1 MAGQFTCPNCR
12 ASDTEQF
19 HTARNVPT
27 NSCILLTSREE
38 AKAYPRGH
46 IELRFCRDCGFISNA
61 LFDAKL
67 TEYSERYEETQG
79 FSPTFNTFHRE
90 LAERLI
96 NKHDLRG
103 KRVME
108 IGCGKGEFLL
118 MLCQL
123 GDNHGIGFD
132 PSYRPERTPEAA
144 AVEVEF
150 VRDFYSEKYRDTS
163 ADFVACKMTLEH
175 IHPTADF
182 IGMVRRAIGDRP
194 DTVVFFQ
201 IPDVMR
207 ILRDCAFEDIYYEH
221 CSYFGPLSLAHLFR
235 SCGFTIQ
242 QIDTEYGDQYL
253 TIEARPGS
261 GDTGDD
267 RQSAADTAA
276 RGELNELVQ
285 SFPTR
290 FQEKLDFW
298 RRRLDSARASGQRV
312 VLWGSGSKAVSFL
325 SSLDLGD
332 EVAAAVDINPHRHGY
347 FMPGSGHEILAPE
360 VLPGRPPD
368 LVIVMNAIY
377 RDEIAADLAK
387 LGLRPEIVCV

>member
-1 MAGQFTCPNCR
+1 MAGQFTCPNCLGTN
-12 ASDTEQF
+12 TESF

-27 NSCILLTSREE
+27 NSCILLTSRAE
-38 AKAYPRGH
+38 ARAYPRGD
-46 IELRFCRDCGFISNA
+46 IELRFCQDCGFISNA

-79 FSPTFNTFHRE
+79 FSPTFNSFHRE

-96 NKHDLRG
+96 AKHDLHG

-118 MLCQL
+118 LLCQL
-123 GDNHGIGFD
+123 GDNRGIGFD
-132 PSYRPERTPEAA
+132 PSYRPERTPEAD
-144 AVEVEF
+144 AVNVEF
-150 VRDFYSEKYRDTS
+150 VRDFYSEKYRDS
-163 ADFVACKMTLEH
+163 DADFVACKMTLEH
-175 IHPTADF
+175 IHPTAEF
-182 IGMVRRAIGDRP
+182 IGTVRRAIGDRP

-242 QIDTEYGDQYL
+242 HIGTEYGDQYL

-261 GDTGDD
+261 DD
-267 RQSAADTAA
+267 PELSAVDSTA
-276 RGELNELVQ
+276 RVELDDLVR
-285 SFPTR
+285 SFPSR

-298 RRRLDSARASGQRV
+298 RQRLDSARAAGQRV

-325 SSLDLGD
+325 SSLDVAD
-332 EVAAAVDINPHRHGY
+332 EVATAVDINPHRHGY
-347 FMPGSGHEILAPE
+347 FMPGSGHEILAPAD
-360 VLPGRPPD
+360 LPAEPPD

-387 LGLRPEIVCV
+387 LGLTPEIVCV